1 MTVGKRLKE
10 ERKRLGL
17 TQDEMAVQL
26 GLTRYAQLNFEKDVN
41 LPGGA
46 YLLAA
51 LERGV
56 DVMYVLYGHRA
67 QLDPADRLLL
77 SAFKDASPAARNA
90 VLAALGLSADASSSK
105 TGTGPVLSFNKSEIG
120 SIISTTAP
128 IDQSNMQIV
137 VGGRKKKRASDQ
149 HRDWTAARGKFAVLG
164 YTNVN
169 CRHTVHRQQK
179 SRRPITGG
187 FR

>member
-26 GLTRYAQLNFEKDVN
+26 GLTRYAQLNFEKDIN

-51 LERGV
+51 LDRGV
-56 DVMYVLYGHRA
+56 DVMYVLSGHRA
-67 QLDPADRLLL
+67 QLELADRRLL

-90 VLAALGLSADASSSK
+90 VLAALGLETDSSSSK
-105 TGTGPVLSFNKSEIG
+105 TGAGPSLSFNNSEIG
-120 SIISTTAP
+120 SVVSTTSS

-137 VGGRKKKRASDQ
+137 VGGGKKKS
-149 HRDWTAARGKFAVLG
+149 K
-164 YTNVN
+164 
-169 CRHTVHRQQK
+169 
-179 SRRPITGG
+179 
-187 FR
+187 

>member
-26 GLTRYAQLNFEKDVN
+26 GLTRYAQLNFEKDIN

-51 LERGV
+51 LSRGV
-56 DVMYVLYGHRA
+56 DVMYVLSGHRA

-77 SAFKDASPAARNA
+77 SAFREASPAARNA
-90 VLAALGLSADASSSK
+90 VLAALGLLADTSSSESSA
-105 TGTGPVLSFNKSEIG
+105 GPTLSFNNSEIG
-120 SIISTTAP
+120 SVISTTAP
-128 IDQSNMQIV
+128 IDQSQMQIV
-137 VGGRKKKRASDQ
+137 VGGRKKKS
-149 HRDWTAARGKFAVLG
+149 K
-164 YTNVN
+164 
-169 CRHTVHRQQK
+169 
-179 SRRPITGG
+179 
-187 FR
+187 

>member
-26 GLTRYAQLNFEKDVN
+26 GLTRYAQLNFEKDIN

-51 LERGV
+51 LDRGV
-56 DVMYVLYGHRA
+56 DVMYVLSGQRA

-77 SAFKDASPAARNA
+77 SAFKDAAPAARNA
-90 VLAALGLSADASSSK
+90 VLAALGLASDASSSSA
-105 TGTGPVLSFNKSEIG
+105 GAGPVLSFDNSDVG
-120 SIISTTAP
+120 QAVSTTA
-128 IDQSNMQIV
+128 IVDQSHMQIN
-137 VGGRKKKRASDQ
+137 VGGRKKK
-149 HRDWTAARGKFAVLG
+149 
-164 YTNVN
+164 
-169 CRHTVHRQQK
+169 K
-179 SRRPITGG
+179 S
-187 FR
+187 

>member
-26 GLTRYAQLNFEKDVN
+26 GLTRYAQLNFEKDIN

-51 LERGV
+51 LDRGV
-56 DVMYVLYGHRA
+56 DVMYVLSGHRS

-77 SAFKDASPAARNA
+77 SAFKDASPAARSDA
-90 VLAALGLSADASSSK
+90 LAALGLLTEASSSK
-105 TGTGPVLSFNKSEIG
+105 TGAGQSLSFNNSEIG
-120 SIISTTAP
+120 SVISTTAS
-128 IDQSNMQIV
+128 IDQSNMQIT
-137 VGGRKKKRASDQ
+137 VGGNKKK
-149 HRDWTAARGKFAVLG
+149 K
-164 YTNVN
+164 
-169 CRHTVHRQQK
+169 
-179 SRRPITGG
+179 P
-187 FR
+187 

>member
-56 DVMYVLYGHRA
+56 DVMYVLSGHRA
-67 QLDPADRLLL
+67 QLDPAIGYCCLRSKMHRRLRAMLCLL
-77 SAFKDASPAARNA
+77 RWVCRPMPRLPRLGPAQFCRSTRAR
-90 VLAALGLSADASSSK
+90 LA
-105 TGTGPVLSFNKSEIG
+105 
-120 SIISTTAP
+120 
-128 IDQSNMQIV
+128 
-137 VGGRKKKRASDQ
+137 R
-149 HRDWTAARGKFAVLG
+149 
-164 YTNVN
+164 
-169 CRHTVHRQQK
+169 
-179 SRRPITGG
+179 
-187 FR
+187 

>member
-56 DVMYVLYGHRA
+56 DVMYVLSGHRA

-137 VGGRKKKRASDQ
+137 VGGRKKKS
-149 HRDWTAARGKFAVLG
+149 K
-164 YTNVN
+164 
-169 CRHTVHRQQK
+169 
-179 SRRPITGG
+179 
-187 FR
+187 

>member
-26 GLTRYAQLNFEKDVN
+26 GLTRYAQLNFEKDIN

-51 LERGV
+51 LDRGV
-56 DVMYVLYGHRA
+56 DVMYVLSGHRA

-77 SAFKDASPAARNA
+77 SAFKDAGPAARNA
-90 VLAALGLSADASSSK
+90 VLVALGLVSDTSSSN
-105 TGTGPVLSFNKSEIG
+105 TGAGPVLSFDNSDVG
-120 SIISTTAP
+120 QAVSTTA
-128 IDQSNMQIV
+128 IVDQSNMQIV
-137 VGGRKKKRASDQ
+137 VGGRKKKS
-149 HRDWTAARGKFAVLG
+149 K
-164 YTNVN
+164 
-169 CRHTVHRQQK
+169 
-179 SRRPITGG
+179 
-187 FR
+187 

>member
-56 DVMYVLYGHRA
+56 DVMYVLSGHRA

-137 VGGRKKKRASDQ
+137 VGGRKKSK
-149 HRDWTAARGKFAVLG
+149 
-164 YTNVN
+164 
-169 CRHTVHRQQK
+169 
-179 SRRPITGG
+179 
-187 FR
+187 

>member
-26 GLTRYAQLNFEKDVN
+26 GLTRYAQLNFEKDIN

-51 LERGV
+51 LNRGV
-56 DVMYVLYGHRA
+56 DVMYVLSGHRA
-67 QLDPADRLLL
+67 QLDPAERLLL

-90 VLAALGLSADASSSK
+90 ALAALGLLIDTSSK
-105 TGTGPVLSFNKSEIG
+105 AGGGPVLSFIDSDVG
-120 SIISTTAP
+120 QAISTTA
-128 IDQSNMQIV
+128 IVDQSYMQIN
-137 VGGRKKKRASDQ
+137 VGGSKKK
-149 HRDWTAARGKFAVLG
+149 
-164 YTNVN
+164 
-169 CRHTVHRQQK
+169 K
-179 SRRPITGG
+179 S
-187 FR
+187 

>member
-1 MTVGKRLKE
+1 MTVGKRLKD

-26 GLTRYAQLNFEKDVN
+26 GLTRYAQLNFEKDIN

-51 LERGV
+51 LDRGV
-56 DVMYVLYGHRA
+56 DVMYVLSGHRA

-90 VLAALGLSADASSSK
+90 VLAALGLSADASFSA
-105 TGTGPVLSFNKSEIG
+105 TGTGPVVTFNDNSHV
-120 SIISTTAP
+120 SQMLTTTGA
-128 IDQSNMQIV
+128 IDQRYMQINM
-137 VGGRKKKRASDQ
+137 GSRKKK
-149 HRDWTAARGKFAVLG
+149 
-164 YTNVN
+164 
-169 CRHTVHRQQK
+169 K
-179 SRRPITGG
+179 S
-187 FR
+187 

>member
-26 GLTRYAQLNFEKDVN
+26 GLTRYAQLNFEKDIN

-51 LERGV
+51 LSRGV
-56 DVMYVLYGHRA
+56 DVMYVLSGHRA

-77 SAFKDASPAARNA
+77 STFKDAAPATRKT
-90 VLAALGLSADASSSK
+90 VLAALGLVGDASSSNA
-105 TGTGPVLSFNKSEIG
+105 GAGSVLTFDNSDVG
-120 SIISTTAP
+120 QAVSTTA
-128 IDQSNMQIV
+128 IVDQSNMRIV
-137 VGGRKKKRASDQ
+137 VGGRKKKS
-149 HRDWTAARGKFAVLG
+149 K
-164 YTNVN
+164 
-169 CRHTVHRQQK
+169 
-179 SRRPITGG
+179 
-187 FR
+187 

>member
-137 VGGRKKKRASDQ
+137 VGGRKKK
-149 HRDWTAARGKFAVLG
+149 
-164 YTNVN
+164 
-169 CRHTVHRQQK
+169 K
-179 SRRPITGG
+179 SK
-187 FR
+187 